1 MERCLCVKRCRKRVG
16 TVVGVIWIFCILTIS
31 AFALS
36 GTEDVIAIKAGRI
49 VTVTGGVIEKG
60 TIIIRDGIIEAVGKD
75 VAIPAGAEVIEEDTM
90 YVYPGLIDA
99 HSSLALEKPKQE
111 EQPSTGGGRSS
122 RTPSGPMPTMLSPE
136 KLAADMLNPKDASI
150 KKVRES
156 GITTVLTVPEEGVF
170 VGQSALINLNGDKP
184 GEMILKSPVAMHIGY
199 SLQRGTYP
207 STLMAVIAFQRQ
219 TFFDAQHHKL
229 QWDRYK
235 KQQRGIKRP
244 VPNPSLDALAPVMD
258 GRQKVVITA
267 NSENE
272 MKRALKLADEF
283 GLDYI
288 LSGTVEG
295 WRIADVLGARMK
307 PILVS
312 VEFPKPESVTG
323 YSFKLKVEGPTQ
335 EKAETKPE
343 AEAGEKDKAKAGAK
357 EEKKEDKNKE
367 EKNKKEK
374 NKEDEEKA
382 ELYANA
388 GVLYQSGVKFAF
400 TSAGLKKPEDFL
412 KNVAK
417 TVEHGLPKEEALKA
431 LTINPAEI
439 FGVADQVGS
448 IEEGKIANLI
458 VTTGELF
465 DEKTRVKYV
474 FVDGKKSE
482 VEAPKPKKAE
492 GEATVN
498 VSGTWDV
505 DVTSPMG
512 EVSVTISL
520 KQSGSEVTGEF
531 KSEMGSYSIYDG
543 SVNGNKIQFSVKL
556 PIGEQPV
563 ELVFT
568 GTVEGDSMEG
578 TIDLGEMGSAEW
590 KGTKT
595 SGPGF

>member
-1 MERCLCVKRCRKRVG
+1 M
-16 TVVGVIWIFCILTIS
+16 
-31 AFALS
+31 
-36 GTEDVIAIKAGRI
+36 
-49 VTVTGGVIEKG
+49 
-60 TIIIRDGIIEAVGKD
+60 
-75 VAIPAGAEVIEEDTM
+75 AIPAGAEVIEEDTM

-156 GITTVLTVPEEGVF
+156 GITTVLTVSEEGIF

-219 TFFDAQHHKL
+219 TFFDAQNHKL
-229 QWDRYK
+229 QWDRYR
-235 KQQRGIKRP
+235 KQQRGIQRP
-244 VPNPSLDALAPVMD
+244 LPNPSLDALASVLD
-258 GRQKVVITA
+258 GRQRVIITA

-343 AEAGEKDKAKAGAK
+343 AEAEEKDKAKAGAK

-531 KSEMGSYSIYDG
+531 KSEMGSSSIYDG